1 MPDPR
6 IARLNDARFTNLM
19 RLIDGMRDR
28 GRSHKLEYPNVDP
41 NDGGQNAR
49 ALFLLET
56 PGRKSVASGF
66 VSRCNDD
73 DTAKNMGRAWDKAK
87 LLRAD
92 VLLWNVVPYYLS
104 TKDKNRN
111 ATSAQ
116 IHAAIPDT
124 QAFVDALPNLKAIVF
139 CGRKAQ
145 RAIKCLRVPATVTKF
160 ETFHTGAQA
169 YNHQRRQKDIH
180 ETFRKVGQLLYADV
194 CPTPRDKT

>member
-1 MPDPR
+1 M
-6 IARLNDARFTNLM
+6 
-19 RLIDGMRDR
+19 
-28 GRSHKLEYPNVDP
+28 
-41 NDGGQNAR
+41 
-49 ALFLLET
+49 
-56 PGRKSVASGF
+56 
-66 VSRCNDD
+66 
-73 DTAKNMGRAWDKAK
+73 
-87 LLRAD
+87 RAD

-116 IHAAIPDT
+116 IRAAIPDT

-180 ETFRKVGQLLYADV
+180 ETFRKVARLLYPDV
-194 CPTPRDKT
+194 CPTTRDKT